1 LFHSMNQIVARI
13 RDIHLVLQHN
23 FVVVNKHSPISV
35 LVYSRCS
42 SSVSLFNM
50 VSNVSPTE
58 EHHCKVMCYLHVSCE
73 E

>member
-1 LFHSMNQIVARI
+1 MNQIVARI

-23 FVVVNKHSPISV
+23 FKVVNKHSPISV

-42 SSVSLFNM
+42 SSVSLFKM

-58 EHHCKVMCYLHVSCE
+58 EYNCKVMCYLHVSCE
-73 E
+73 